1 MAGTK
6 AGNGGGGRRDFLKT
20 VGGVVAG
27 LVIGA
32 AVGATAFP
40 RTETVTTTTTATQ
53 TTTVRETVTHTVTQ
67 TVAQPAAP
75 PSEVPAIRGSDFTWK
90 EPGKTNIVVIGAGP
104 GGATFVKNLAAMPG
118 ARDKVTITVIEQNE
132 VWISGL
138 SHSEFIVG
146 IKRLEEVVGNVKG
159 VVTDPKVVRLVQ
171 ARVTSID
178 PANRV
183 VYTNLGKTSY
193 DLLVL
198 APGIVLANWEIEGLS
213 AVRNLHAWDPGNSLA
228 LGAALRMLESGNV
241 VFSVPPAPYK
251 CPPGPYE
258 VTLLVADFVK
268 ELGRSGKVKITLVD
282 ANANPQPPPK
292 ARIFKE
298 WLDRWGVEYV
308 PNNRVVRV
316 DPENKVVE
324 TDKGEKFKFDVL
336 SVLPR
341 NFAPGFVR
349 EAGLAKQYTEIDVAT
364 FRTKAFDD
372 VYAIGDHIL
381 APYTKSA
388 YAANTE
394 GQRLAEIVAERLGL
408 GVKPTTKVFNICWSY
423 VNKNELSEIIV
434 QWEPDGK
441 TSEGYPKVGEP
452 IAANKQKRH
461 SWEEGLLKSLY
472 A

>member
-1 MAGTK
+1 M
-6 AGNGGGGRRDFLKT
+6 KT

-27 LVIGA
+27 LIIGA

-40 RTETVTTTTTATQ
+40 REPVTT
-53 TTTVRETVTHTVTQ
+53 TTTVRETVTHTATQ

-75 PSEVPAIRGSDFTWK
+75 PSEVPTIRDSDFTWK

-104 GGATFVKNLAAMPG
+104 AGATFVKTLAATPG

-138 SHSEFIVG
+138 SHVDFVYG
-146 IKRLEEVVGNVKG
+146 GRKLEEVMGNVRG

-171 ARVTSID
+171 ARVVSID

-193 DLLVL
+193 DILVL
-198 APGIVLANWEIEGLS
+198 APGIVLADWEIEGLS
-213 AVRNLHAWDPGNSLA
+213 AVRNHHAWDPGHALA
-228 LGAALRMLESGNV
+228 LAAAIRRLESGNI
-241 VFSVPPAPYK
+241 VFGVPPAPYK
-251 CPPGPYE
+251 CPPAPYE
-258 VTLLVADFVK
+258 VTLLAADLVK
-268 ELGRSGKVKITLVD
+268 ELGRSGRVKITLVD

-298 WLDRWGVEYV
+298 WLDKMGVEYV

-316 DPENKVVE
+316 DPEKREVE
-324 TDKGEKFKFDVL
+324 TDKGEKFKFDLL

-349 EAGLAKQYTEIDVAT
+349 EAGLARQYTEVDLAT

-372 VYAIGDHIL
+372 IYAIGDHIL

-388 YAANTE
+388 YAANTQ
-394 GQRLAEIVAERLGL
+394 GQRLAEVIAERLGL

-423 VNKNELSEIIV
+423 VNRNELSVIEV

-441 TSEGYPKVGEP
+441 VSEGYPKVGEP
-452 IAANKQKRH
+452 TAANKRMRH
-461 SWEEGLLKSLY
+461 SWEDGLLKSLY
-472 A
+472 G

>member
-1 MAGTK
+1 MAESKVGS
-6 AGNGGGGRRDFLKT
+6 GGGGRRDFLKT

-27 LVIGA
+27 LIIGA

-40 RTETVTTTTTATQ
+40 SRETVTTTTTVTQ
-53 TTTVRETVTHTVTQ
+53 TTTVRETLTQTVTQ
-67 TVAQPAAP
+67 TAAPPAA
-75 PSEVPAIRGSDFTWK
+75 PSEVPTIRNSDFTWK
-90 EPGKTNIVVIGAGP
+90 EAGKTNIVVIGAGP
-104 GGATFVKNLAAMPG
+104 AGATFVKTLAAMPG

-132 VWISGL
+132 VWISGP
-138 SHSEFIVG
+138 SHVDFVIGNRKV
-146 IKRLEEVVGNVKG
+146 EEVVGKVKG
-159 VVTDPKVVRLVQ
+159 VVADPKVVRLVQ
-171 ARVTSID
+171 ARVVSID

-183 VYTNLGKTSY
+183 VYTNLGRTSY

-198 APGIVLANWEIEGLS
+198 APGIVLADWEIEGLS
-213 AVRNLHAWDPGNSLA
+213 AVRNHHAWDPGHALA
-228 LGAALRMLESGNV
+228 LGAAIRRLESGNI
-241 VFSVPPAPYK
+241 VFGVPPAPYK
-251 CPPGPYE
+251 CPPAPYE
-258 VTLLVADFVK
+258 VTLLAADLVK

-298 WLDRWGVEYV
+298 WLDKVGVEYV

-316 DPENKVVE
+316 DAENKVVE
-324 TDKGEKFKFDVL
+324 TDKGEKFKFDLL

-349 EAGLAKQYTEIDVAT
+349 EAGLAKQFTEVDLAT

-372 VYAIGDHIL
+372 VYAVGDHIL

-388 YAANTE
+388 YAANTQ
-394 GQRLAEIVAERLGL
+394 GKRLAEVVAERLGL
-408 GVKPTTKVFNICWSY
+408 GVTPTTKVYNICWSY
-423 VNKNELSEIIV
+423 VNRNELSVIEV

-452 IAANKQKRH
+452 TAANKQRRH